1 LGAISSWLPLLAF
14 TKFVELRFT
23 VLISLYVLIDIKFFF
38 KCRKETLWF
47 HLEHLLYE
55 ILTPD
60 SAFLNTFLNFLRL
73 KFGVYTFILKKLS
86 LKLVILFTDKIL
98 TLNFLHLEWMNSFI
112 LALVHECI
120 PWTNVKN
127 QPCVV
132 SRCSIAARTPVK
144 NLFHNE
150 LKKTII

>member
-1 LGAISSWLPLLAF
+1 LPLLAF

-23 VLISLYVLIDIKFFF
+23 VLISLDVLLDIKFCF

-47 HLEHLLYE
+47 HLEHLQYE

-73 KFGVYTFILKKLS
+73 KLGVYTFIQKKLS
-86 LKLVILFTDKIL
+86 LNLVILFYWQNIIIEYFAFRMNK
-98 TLNFLHLEWMNSFI
+98 FLHFSI
-112 LALVHECI
+112 S
-120 PWTNVKN
+120 PWVYTTDKN

-132 SRCSIAARTPVK
+132 NRCSIAARTPVK
-144 NLFHNE
+144 YLFYNE
-150 LKKTII
+150 LKNYNLKKCNDEN